1 MFCTHIFFNGNCMGA
16 IHLYEQAFHSEVL
29 TLMMNPESGKE
40 NQVIHAEIN
49 IHGQKLMLNDFGN
62 QQGITKPDG
71 YQLVVQFDDVDGL
84 ESAYRVLEEGAVI
97 LSAKQATDY
106 SPCVVQFIDR
116 FGTRWA
122 FMV

>member
-1 MFCTHIFFNGNCMGA
+1 MGA